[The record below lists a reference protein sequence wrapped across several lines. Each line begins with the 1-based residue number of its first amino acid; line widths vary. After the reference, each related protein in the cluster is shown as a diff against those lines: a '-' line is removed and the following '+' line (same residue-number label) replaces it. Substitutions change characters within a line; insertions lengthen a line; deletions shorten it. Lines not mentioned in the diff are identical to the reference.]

1 MSNITEKD
9 IKLFYEMLERD
20 KNSAHFLWDC
30 AAGTVVSA
38 GSGIFADVSGDPLE
52 YLRESGLIDPQSLP
66 SFNIF
71 SSCIEEGTISGSD
84 RMSLAADIRMKL
96 SADGEF
102 RLCGFYAHFLKDDG
116 GRIIAV
122 HGTIRPYT
130 SRELFDR
137 RVLSGFSSD
146 RDPRIFSDEAAE
158 MIKRHPNEEIAFIQ
172 FDVERFK
179 LINEKYGV
187 EAGDE
192 LLEFL
197 YGTLGLICS
206 EEQPFARL
214 NADVFM
220 VVTTFSSDSDL
231 LDFIHRI
238 ESMLTGF
245 QNMEYRLIFGV
256 AIVEDRSLHIRRHG
270 DNAALARQS
279 IKGNALNNIGFFNG
293 RMKSELHK
301 KQSIEDDMMNA
312 LLDGQFVMYL
322 QPKFSIST
330 KRIIGAEALAR
341 WIHPEKGMISPA
353 DFVPEKLEVERPRR
367 ERSDRPHRERG
378 DRPRRERRPREERP
392 ITPSVPKERE
402 LIPVSEECMKKAE
415 ELATSFIFGLMEKMG
430 VEGQVTVLPQVECD
444 QLRLELSGPDMGP
457 IIGRRGDTLDA
468 IQYLGSLVLNNALD
482 EHVRLS
488 VDTENYREK
497 RSESLERLARK
508 MAMKVV
514 KSHRSMTLEPMNP
527 YERRI
532 IHAALQD
539 FNGVTTYSTG
549 TEPNRR
555 VVIAPD
561 GRQRH

>member
-1 MSNITEKD
+1 MQK
-9 IKLFYEMLERD
+9 FLEATGESRD
-20 KNSAHFLWDC
+20 
-30 AAGTVVSA
+30 AAIANALRQLGLDRDDVSVEVLDN
-38 GSGIFADVSGDPLE
+38 GKKGIFGIGATPARVRVTYEAPDVAEKKPE
-52 YLRESGLIDPQSLP
+52 PKPAPKAEKPAQKPQ
-66 SFNIF
+66 
-71 SSCIEEGTISGSD
+71 
-84 RMSLAADIRMKL
+84 KL
-96 SADGEF
+96 SITD
-102 RLCGFYAHFLKDDG
+102 
-116 GRIIAV
+116 
-122 HGTIRPYT
+122 
-130 SRELFDR
+130 
-137 RVLSGFSSD
+137 
-146 RDPRIFSDEAAE
+146 
-158 MIKRHPNEEIAFIQ
+158 
-172 FDVERFK
+172 
-179 LINEKYGV
+179 
-187 EAGDE
+187 
-192 LLEFL
+192 
-197 YGTLGLICS
+197 
-206 EEQPFARL
+206 
-214 NADVFM
+214 
-220 VVTTFSSDSDL
+220 
-231 LDFIHRI
+231 
-238 ESMLTGF
+238 
-245 QNMEYRLIFGV
+245 
-256 AIVEDRSLHIRRHG
+256 
-270 DNAALARQS
+270 
-279 IKGNALNNIGFFNG
+279 
-293 RMKSELHK
+293 
-301 KQSIEDDMMNA
+301 EDDTPRLVKA
-312 LLDGQFVMYL
+312 
-322 QPKFSIST
+322 
-330 KRIIGAEALAR
+330 A
-341 WIHPEKGMISPA
+341 PA

>member
-1 MSNITEKD
+1 MQK
-9 IKLFYEMLERD
+9 FLEATGENRD
-20 KNSAHFLWDC
+20 
-30 AAGTVVSA
+30 AAIENALRQLGLDRDDVSVEVLDN
-38 GSGIFADVSGDPLE
+38 GKKGIFGIGATPARVRVTYEAPDVAEKKPE
-52 YLRESGLIDPQSLP
+52 PKPAPKAEKPAPKPEKPAQKPQ
-66 SFNIF
+66 
-71 SSCIEEGTISGSD
+71 
-84 RMSLAADIRMKL
+84 KL
-96 SADGEF
+96 SITD
-102 RLCGFYAHFLKDDG
+102 
-116 GRIIAV
+116 
-122 HGTIRPYT
+122 
-130 SRELFDR
+130 
-137 RVLSGFSSD
+137 
-146 RDPRIFSDEAAE
+146 
-158 MIKRHPNEEIAFIQ
+158 
-172 FDVERFK
+172 
-179 LINEKYGV
+179 
-187 EAGDE
+187 
-192 LLEFL
+192 
-197 YGTLGLICS
+197 
-206 EEQPFARL
+206 
-214 NADVFM
+214 
-220 VVTTFSSDSDL
+220 
-231 LDFIHRI
+231 
-238 ESMLTGF
+238 
-245 QNMEYRLIFGV
+245 
-256 AIVEDRSLHIRRHG
+256 
-270 DNAALARQS
+270 
-279 IKGNALNNIGFFNG
+279 
-293 RMKSELHK
+293 
-301 KQSIEDDMMNA
+301 EDDTPRLVKA
-312 LLDGQFVMYL
+312 
-322 QPKFSIST
+322 
-330 KRIIGAEALAR
+330 A
-341 WIHPEKGMISPA
+341 PA
-353 DFVPEKLEVERPRR
+353 DFVPEKLEAERPRR

-497 RSESLERLARK
+497 RSESLERLARN

>member
-1 MSNITEKD
+1 MQK
-9 IKLFYEMLERD
+9 FLEATGENRD
-20 KNSAHFLWDC
+20 
-30 AAGTVVSA
+30 AAIENALRQLGLDRDDVSVEVLDN
-38 GSGIFADVSGDPLE
+38 GKKGIFGIGATPARVRVTYEAPDVAEKKPE
-52 YLRESGLIDPQSLP
+52 PKPAPKAEKPAQKPQ
-66 SFNIF
+66 
-71 SSCIEEGTISGSD
+71 
-84 RMSLAADIRMKL
+84 KL
-96 SADGEF
+96 SITD
-102 RLCGFYAHFLKDDG
+102 
-116 GRIIAV
+116 
-122 HGTIRPYT
+122 
-130 SRELFDR
+130 
-137 RVLSGFSSD
+137 
-146 RDPRIFSDEAAE
+146 
-158 MIKRHPNEEIAFIQ
+158 
-172 FDVERFK
+172 
-179 LINEKYGV
+179 
-187 EAGDE
+187 
-192 LLEFL
+192 
-197 YGTLGLICS
+197 
-206 EEQPFARL
+206 
-214 NADVFM
+214 
-220 VVTTFSSDSDL
+220 
-231 LDFIHRI
+231 
-238 ESMLTGF
+238 
-245 QNMEYRLIFGV
+245 
-256 AIVEDRSLHIRRHG
+256 
-270 DNAALARQS
+270 
-279 IKGNALNNIGFFNG
+279 
-293 RMKSELHK
+293 
-301 KQSIEDDMMNA
+301 EDDTPRLVKA
-312 LLDGQFVMYL
+312 
-322 QPKFSIST
+322 
-330 KRIIGAEALAR
+330 A
-341 WIHPEKGMISPA
+341 PA

-392 ITPSVPKERE
+392 STPSVPKERE

>member
-1 MSNITEKD
+1 MQKFLEATGENRDAAVENALKQ
-9 IKLFYEMLERD
+9 LGLERD
-20 KNSAHFLWDC
+20 
-30 AAGTVVSA
+30 
-38 GSGIFADVSGDPLE
+38 DVSVEVLE
-52 YLRESGLIDPQSLP
+52 IGKKGFLGIGATPARVRVTYEAPDIPAAKPEVKREERKPAPKAEPKQEKPAVKAEKPAPKQEKPAEKPQ
-66 SFNIF
+66 
-71 SSCIEEGTISGSD
+71 
-84 RMSLAADIRMKL
+84 KL
-96 SADGEF
+96 SITTDDNTP
-102 RLCGFYAHFLKDDG
+102 RLVK
-116 GRIIAV
+116 
-122 HGTIRPYT
+122 
-130 SRELFDR
+130 
-137 RVLSGFSSD
+137 
-146 RDPRIFSDEAAE
+146 AA
-158 MIKRHPNEEIAFIQ
+158 
-172 FDVERFK
+172 
-179 LINEKYGV
+179 
-187 EAGDE
+187 
-192 LLEFL
+192 
-197 YGTLGLICS
+197 
-206 EEQPFARL
+206 
-214 NADVFM
+214 
-220 VVTTFSSDSDL
+220 
-231 LDFIHRI
+231 
-238 ESMLTGF
+238 
-245 QNMEYRLIFGV
+245 
-256 AIVEDRSLHIRRHG
+256 
-270 DNAALARQS
+270 
-279 IKGNALNNIGFFNG
+279 
-293 RMKSELHK
+293 
-301 KQSIEDDMMNA
+301 
-312 LLDGQFVMYL
+312 
-322 QPKFSIST
+322 
-330 KRIIGAEALAR
+330 
-341 WIHPEKGMISPA
+341 PA
-353 DFVPEKLEVERPRR
+353 DFVPEKLEFERPPRR

>member
-1 MSNITEKD
+1 MQK
-9 IKLFYEMLERD
+9 FLEATGENRD
-20 KNSAHFLWDC
+20 
-30 AAGTVVSA
+30 AAIENALRQLGLDRDDVSVEVLDN
-38 GSGIFADVSGDPLE
+38 GKKGIFGIGATPARVRVTYEAPDVAEKKPE
-52 YLRESGLIDPQSLP
+52 PKPAPKAEKPAPKPEKPAQKPQ
-66 SFNIF
+66 
-71 SSCIEEGTISGSD
+71 
-84 RMSLAADIRMKL
+84 KL
-96 SADGEF
+96 SITD
-102 RLCGFYAHFLKDDG
+102 
-116 GRIIAV
+116 
-122 HGTIRPYT
+122 
-130 SRELFDR
+130 
-137 RVLSGFSSD
+137 
-146 RDPRIFSDEAAE
+146 
-158 MIKRHPNEEIAFIQ
+158 
-172 FDVERFK
+172 
-179 LINEKYGV
+179 
-187 EAGDE
+187 
-192 LLEFL
+192 
-197 YGTLGLICS
+197 
-206 EEQPFARL
+206 
-214 NADVFM
+214 
-220 VVTTFSSDSDL
+220 
-231 LDFIHRI
+231 
-238 ESMLTGF
+238 
-245 QNMEYRLIFGV
+245 
-256 AIVEDRSLHIRRHG
+256 
-270 DNAALARQS
+270 
-279 IKGNALNNIGFFNG
+279 
-293 RMKSELHK
+293 
-301 KQSIEDDMMNA
+301 EDDTPRLVKA
-312 LLDGQFVMYL
+312 
-322 QPKFSIST
+322 
-330 KRIIGAEALAR
+330 A
-341 WIHPEKGMISPA
+341 PA

-497 RSESLERLARK
+497 RAESLERLARK

-549 TEPNRR
+549 TEPGRR

-561 GRQRH
+561 NSYRNRDRG

>member
-1 MSNITEKD
+1 MQK
-9 IKLFYEMLERD
+9 FLEATGENRD
-20 KNSAHFLWDC
+20 
-30 AAGTVVSA
+30 AAIENALRQLGLDRDDVSVEVLDN
-38 GSGIFADVSGDPLE
+38 GKKGIFGIGATPARVRVTYEAPDVAEKKPE
-52 YLRESGLIDPQSLP
+52 PKPAPKAEKPAPKPEKPAQKPQ
-66 SFNIF
+66 
-71 SSCIEEGTISGSD
+71 
-84 RMSLAADIRMKL
+84 KL
-96 SADGEF
+96 SITD
-102 RLCGFYAHFLKDDG
+102 
-116 GRIIAV
+116 
-122 HGTIRPYT
+122 
-130 SRELFDR
+130 
-137 RVLSGFSSD
+137 
-146 RDPRIFSDEAAE
+146 
-158 MIKRHPNEEIAFIQ
+158 
-172 FDVERFK
+172 
-179 LINEKYGV
+179 
-187 EAGDE
+187 
-192 LLEFL
+192 
-197 YGTLGLICS
+197 
-206 EEQPFARL
+206 
-214 NADVFM
+214 
-220 VVTTFSSDSDL
+220 
-231 LDFIHRI
+231 
-238 ESMLTGF
+238 
-245 QNMEYRLIFGV
+245 
-256 AIVEDRSLHIRRHG
+256 
-270 DNAALARQS
+270 
-279 IKGNALNNIGFFNG
+279 
-293 RMKSELHK
+293 
-301 KQSIEDDMMNA
+301 EDDTPRLVKA
-312 LLDGQFVMYL
+312 
-322 QPKFSIST
+322 
-330 KRIIGAEALAR
+330 A
-341 WIHPEKGMISPA
+341 PA
-353 DFVPEKLEVERPRR
+353 DFVPEKLEVE
-367 ERSDRPHRERG
+367 
-378 DRPRRERRPREERP
+378 RPRRERRPREERP